1 MSSNDM
7 GGLPGAGAMNDTLE
21 FVRNMWG
28 AMKIPG
34 MSMPSMSP
42 DEINKQITDLKAVES
57 WLQMNMN
64 MLRTTIQTLEVQSAT
79 LSAIHTMGQ
88 SFSGAGASRA
98 GFDSKPSFESPF
110 DKPLS
115 KSAETA
121 AAASAEASADTSG
134 QASSLMPD
142 PAAFAA
148 QFANPA
154 VWWNTVQD
162 QFAQAVNQVVAPAKK
177 SAGRNP
183 AAAKKAP
190 AKKTASN
197 AKKTTA
203 SRSTKKS
210 KM

>member
-7 GGLPGAGAMNDTLE
+7 GDLPGAGAMNDTLE

-42 DEINKQITDLKAVES
+42 DDINKQITDLKAVES

-79 LSAIHTMGQ
+79 LAAIQTMGQ
-88 SFSGAGASRA
+88 SFSHTGISRPA
-98 GFDSKPSFESPF
+98 TEHEPSFESPF
-110 DKPLS
+110 E
-115 KSAETA
+115 KSADEKNKSA
-121 AAASAEASADTSG
+121 AGIPDT
-134 QASSLMPD
+134 
-142 PAAFAA
+142 AAFAA

-154 VWWNTVQD
+154 LWWNTVQD
-162 QFAQAVNQVVAPAKK
+162 QFAQAVNKVVTPTKK
-177 SAGRNP
+177 STS
-183 AAAKKAP
+183 KKAAP
-190 AKKTASN
+190 KKKATVA

-203 SRSTKKS
+203 SRSAKKTKP
-210 KM
+210 

>member
-7 GGLPGAGAMNDTLE
+7 GGLPGGGAMNDTLE

-42 DEINKQITDLKAVES
+42 DDINKQITDLKAVES

-88 SFSGAGASRA
+88 SFSGAGSSRPA
-98 GFDSKPSFESPF
+98 FEAKPSFESPF
-110 DKPLS
+110 VKP
-115 KSAETA
+115 AETTDQP
-121 AAASAEASADTSG
+121 ASG
-134 QASSLMPD
+134 LPD
-142 PAAFAA
+142 AAAFAA

-162 QFAQAVNQVVAPAKK
+162 QFAQAVNQVVPPPKK
-177 SAGRNP
+177 SVVKKTSVKKKAP
-183 AAAKKAP
+183 AAAKK
-190 AKKTASN
+190 TA
-197 AKKTTA
+197 A

-210 KM
+210 GR

>member
-1 MSSNDM
+1 MSSNDRD
-7 GGLPGAGAMNDTLE
+7 GLPGAGAMNDTLE

-42 DEINKQITDLKAVES
+42 EDINKQITDLKAVES

-79 LSAIHTMGQ
+79 LSAIQTMGQ
-88 SFSGAGASRA
+88 SFSSAGSASAASAGHAGTGARPA
-98 GFDSKPSFESPF
+98 FESPF
-110 DKPLS
+110 DR
-115 KSAETA
+115 
-121 AAASAEASADTSG
+121 SADTAQALSG
-134 QASSLMPD
+134 MPD
-142 PAAFAA
+142 AAAFAA

-162 QFAQAVNQVVAPAKK
+162 QFTQAVNQVVTPAKK
-177 SAGRNP
+177 TARKTP
-183 AAAKKAP
+183 AAKKKSSP
-190 AKKTASN
+190 AKKTAS
-197 AKKTTA
+197 TRT
-203 SRSTKKS
+203 TKKS

>member
-7 GGLPGAGAMNDTLE
+7 DGLPGAGAMNDTLE

-42 DEINKQITDLKAVES
+42 DDINKQITDLKAVES

-79 LSAIHTMGQ
+79 LSAIQTMGQ
-88 SFSGAGASRA
+88 SFSGAGTSRPASD
-98 GFDSKPSFESPF
+98 GKPSFESPF
-110 DKPLS
+110 DKSFDKPAES
-115 KSAETA
+115 SDPSDPSARA
-121 AAASAEASADTSG
+121 PSA
-134 QASSLMPD
+134 MPD

-154 VWWNTVQD
+154 LWWNTVQD
-162 QFAQAVNQVVAPAKK
+162 QFTQAVNQVVAPAKK
-177 SAGRNP
+177 SAGRKP
-183 AAAKKAP
+183 AAAKKTP
-190 AKKTASN
+190 AKKTASA

-203 SRSTKKS
+203 SRTRKKS

>member
-1 MSSNDM
+1 MSSDAM

-42 DEINKQITDLKAVES
+42 DDINKQITDLKAVES

-79 LSAIHTMGQ
+79 LSAIQTMGQ
-88 SFSGAGASRA
+88 SFSGAGASRT

-110 DKPLS
+110 DKPS
-115 KSAETA
+115 SRPAET
-121 AAASAEASADTSG
+121 SADTSADTSG
-134 QASSLMPD
+134 QAKASMPD
-142 PAAFAA
+142 PTAFAA

-177 SAGRNP
+177 SAGRKP

-190 AKKTASN
+190 AKKTASK

>member
-42 DEINKQITDLKAVES
+42 DDINKQITDLKAVES

-79 LSAIHTMGQ
+79 LSAMQAMGQ
-88 SFSGAGASRA
+88 SFSGAGTSRPA
-98 GFDSKPSFESPF
+98 ADNKPAFESSFEKSF
-110 DKPLS
+110 DKP
-115 KSAETA
+115 ADTTDQP
-121 AAASAEASADTSG
+121 ASALPDT
-134 QASSLMPD
+134 
-142 PAAFAA
+142 AAFAA

-154 VWWNTVQD
+154 LWWNTVQD
-162 QFAQAVNQVVAPAKK
+162 QFTQAVNQVVAPAKK
-177 SAGRNP
+177 SAGRKS

-190 AKKTASN
+190 AKKTASS
-197 AKKTTA
+197 AKKTTT
-203 SRSTKKS
+203 SRSAKKS
-210 KM
+210 RL

>member
-34 MSMPSMSP
+34 ISMPSMSP
-42 DEINKQITDLKAVES
+42 DDINKQITDLKAVES

-79 LSAIHTMGQ
+79 LSAIQTMGQ
-88 SFSGAGASRA
+88 SFSGAGTSRPASD
-98 GFDSKPSFESPF
+98 GKPSFESPF
-110 DKPLS
+110 DRSFDKPAES
-115 KSAETA
+115 SDPSDPSARA
-121 AAASAEASADTSG
+121 PSA
-134 QASSLMPD
+134 MPD

-154 VWWNTVQD
+154 LWWNTVQD
-162 QFAQAVNQVVAPAKK
+162 QFTQAVNQVVAPAKK
-177 SAGRNP
+177 SAGRKP
-183 AAAKKAP
+183 AAAKKTP
-190 AKKTASN
+190 AKKTASA

-203 SRSTKKS
+203 SRTRKKS

>member
-7 GGLPGAGAMNDTLE
+7 GDLPGAGAMNDTLE

-42 DEINKQITDLKAVES
+42 DDINKQITDLKAVES

-79 LSAIHTMGQ
+79 LSAIQTMGQ
-88 SFSGAGASRA
+88 SFSHAGTSRPTA
-98 GFDSKPSFESPF
+98 ESKPSFDSPF
-110 DKPLS
+110 EKSTDTMD
-115 KSAETA
+115 KSA
-121 AAASAEASADTSG
+121 SGMPDTS
-134 QASSLMPD
+134 
-142 PAAFAA
+142 AFAA

-154 VWWNTVQD
+154 LWWNTVQD
-162 QFAQAVNQVVAPAKK
+162 QFAQAVSQVATPDKK
-177 SAGRNP
+177 PVS
-183 AAAKKAP
+183 KKAAP
-190 AKKTASN
+190 KKKAKTA

-203 SRSTKKS
+203 PRTRKKTKV
-210 KM
+210 

>member
-7 GGLPGAGAMNDTLE
+7 GSLPGAGAMNDTLE

-42 DEINKQITDLKAVES
+42 DDINKQIADLKAVES

-79 LSAIHTMGQ
+79 LSAIQTMGQ
-88 SFSGAGASRA
+88 SFASAGAAPPAPERGPA
-98 GFDSKPSFESPF
+98 FESPF
-110 DKPLS
+110 EKPAS
-115 KSAETA
+115 GEQP
-121 AAASAEASADTSG
+121 AAS
-134 QASSLMPD
+134 MPD

-162 QFAQAVNQVVAPAKK
+162 QFAQAVQQVVTTPVTPPGSK
-177 SAGRNP
+177 P
-183 AAAKKAP
+183 AAKKTSA
-190 AKKTASN
+190 AKKTAT
-197 AKKTTA
+197 AKKAGTA
-203 SRSTKKS
+203 RRTGGATRSTKKQR
-210 KM
+210 